1 MPGTRVRFGGS
12 SNRRV
17 FAWSG
22 VVVRTEIQ
30 ALAEAQS
37 LGDVSLGV
45 TFGARPTLTRVRG
58 NWAGHM
64 VPAAASDSM
73 IVGLGL
79 IVVSTDAFVAGAAS
93 VPSPLEDLNAEWVW
107 HQLIVFSPSQTT
119 ETQTALDQYDRGS
132 IDSKAMRKMNEAEVL
147 GFVWDGLRL
156 AGSPTFDGIAAIR
169 PAVLLG

>member
-1 MPGTRVRFGGS
+1 MPNVARFAGR

-30 ALAEAQS
+30 ALAAVQS
-37 LGDVSLGV
+37 LGDVSVGV
-45 TFGARPTLTRVRG
+45 TFGARPTLTRLRG
-58 NWAGHM
+58 NFMCHM
-64 VPAAASDSM
+64 IGAASDSG

-79 IVVSTDAFVAGAAS
+79 IVVSTDAFTAGAAS
-93 VPSPLEDLNAEWVW
+93 VPSPTDDLNAEWVW
-107 HQLIVFSPSQTT
+107 HQLMVFGPAVGN
-119 ETQTALDQYDRGS
+119 ELATAIDQFQKGE

-147 GFVWDGLRL
+147 GFVWDSIIT
-156 AGSPTFDGIAAIR
+156 AGSPTFDGIAAVR

>member
-1 MPGTRVRFGGS
+1 MAREFRAS
-12 SNRRV
+12 ARRV

-30 ALAEAQS
+30 GLAAVQS
-37 LGDVSLGV
+37 LGDISLGV
-45 TFGARPTLTRVRG
+45 TFGARPTLARVRG
-58 NWAGHM
+58 NWMAHM
-64 VPAAASDSM
+64 VGSASESM

-93 VPSPLEDLNAEWVW
+93 VPSPTDDLNAEWVW
-107 HQLIVFSPSQTT
+107 HQLIPFGPSTGA
-119 ETQTALDQYDRGS
+119 EASTAIDQHARGE

-147 GFVWDGLRL
+147 GFVWDSIIT
-156 AGSPTFDGIAAIR
+156 AGSPTCDAIAACR